1 MTEYNREDFYPQRF
15 TQERKSDLDNV
26 HSSEDVRQKDL
37 GAKGAY
43 LYNTKNE
50 PSGNKMITRKM
61 RPQKTYSV

>member
-43 LYNTKNE
+43 LYNT
-50 PSGNKMITRKM
+50 
-61 RPQKTYSV
+61 